1 MRNHWQD
8 FKRIAALLVTG
19 FFIFAPPGT
28 LIVIALFVFGL
39 TGKIGVI
46 VVSILA
52 VAILIWMFGVKR
64 LVAAFESKAMTGRRT
79 SKRLSDHDSV

>member
-1 MRNHWQD
+1 MQNHLQYL
-8 FKRIAALLVTG
+8 KRLAALLVTG

-52 VAILIWMFGVKR
+52 IAILTWMFGKKR
-64 LVAAFESKAMTGRRT
+64 LVAVFESKATTNRRT
-79 SKRLSDHDSV
+79 SKRLSDQDSV